1 MHLAGNYGRSGWP
14 FTISVLFH
22 HLKHLWFALDV
33 RRGRARWGYKLHKI
47 PHALWRAMC
56 ATRITIFDILKCV
69 LIRSTSCRKCFIS
82 MSAIVN
88 TRRLEIWNRPKCC
101 RSPAS
106 ETHRASRRLAAHC
119 RAAPW
124 RSADPPIALRI
135 SLSSSKRTICLCF
148 LIFSW
153 RLSNILALSS
163 ILNSS
168 ASRRCDALCIYC
180 MSLLLSSSS
189 FSNRSCSW
197 LISARTSR
205 PCFTRGRNFC

>member
-1 MHLAGNYGRSGWP
+1 MLHLNVSHCQHSASGDLE
-14 FTISVLFH
+14 SSKML
-22 HLKHLWFALDV
+22 
-33 RRGRARWGYKLHKI
+33 
-47 PHALWRAMC
+47 
-56 ATRITIFDILKCV
+56 
-69 LIRSTSCRKCFIS
+69 SQSCI
-82 MSAIVN
+82 
-88 TRRLEIWNRPKCC
+88 
-101 RSPAS
+101 
-106 ETHRASRRLAAHC
+106 THRASRRLAAHC

-135 SLSSSKRTICLCF
+135 SLSSSKRTIFLCF

-168 ASRRCDALCIYC
+168 ASRRCDDLCIYC

-197 LISARTSR
+197 LISARTSFPLNNEVLR
-205 PCFTRGRNFC
+205 NCVLNELQLCFLAICGSTN